1 MTKAKKEKKKYGEP
15 YGRRS
20 LLRRGDIKS
29 VAEATGF
36 AYNNIV
42 QQMNGDRT
50 MHITVRAML
59 DNLADKTESFISN
72 IENTKE

>member
-15 YGRRS
+15 YGRKD
-20 LLRRGDIKS
+20 LLRRGDIKT

-59 DNLADKTESFISN
+59 DKLADRSEALINGF
-72 IENTKE
+72 EV